1 MINLFPMS
9 DKNKPSSHA
18 PRRPAAGKAKVM
30 TGPYPA
36 LVQAAALA
44 PLLLLYEI
52 AVFFA
57 ARPDA
62 ANPLDALLQH
72 FLGRLGLA
80 PYYLPGLLILLILLL
95 IHLFRGDP
103 WKVSPADVWK
113 LWGESLLWLV
123 PLVVMYLLFTTHWQD
138 LSSRL
143 SLADVHLGR
152 LYSTV
157 VYHLGVG
164 LFEEFFFR
172 LLLLSALLVLAQRLF
187 SLPLGA
193 AQILAICLSAAI
205 FSAAHHFVGLA
216 PYTPTI
222 FLFRTAA
229 GIYLGTIFVL
239 RGFATSVLV
248 HAAFNV
254 FLAVLGT

>member
-1 MINLFPMS
+1 MP
-9 DKNKPSSHA
+9 DKNKASSRA
-18 PRRPAAGKAKVM
+18 PRRPAGGKAKVM

-44 PLLLLYEI
+44 PFLLLYEI

-57 ARPDA
+57 ARSGA
-62 ANPLDALLQH
+62 ANPLDALLH
-72 FLGRLGLA
+72 HGLARLGLV
-80 PYYLPGLLILLILLL
+80 PFYLPGLLILLILLL
-95 IHLFRGDP
+95 LHLFRGDP

-123 PLVVMYLLFTTHWQD
+123 PLVVMYLLFTMNWQE

-143 SLADVHLGR
+143 SLGDVHVGR

-157 VYHLGVG
+157 VYHIGVG
-164 LFEEFFFR
+164 LFEEFLFR
-172 LLLLSALLVLAQRLF
+172 LILLSALLVIAQRLF

-193 AQILAICLSAAI
+193 AQIVAICLSAAI
-205 FSAAHHFVGLA
+205 FSAAHHFVGAA
-216 PYTPTI
+216 PYTPVI

-239 RGFATSVLV
+239 RGFATAVLV
-248 HAAFNV
+248 HAGFNV
-254 FLAVLGT
+254 FLAVLGV